1 MLSNKRKLGDY
12 GLGRRVKA
20 RKEEES
26 DVEVE
31 SSDAPS
37 EEEVNASEG
46 SEEEQDDEDGSEND
60 DDTEVRSTLQ
70 HIYLVIPT
78 NWRRVET
85 NKSKG
90 IRH

>member
-1 MLSNKRKLGDY
+1 MLSSKRKFGDS

-37 EEEVNASEG
+37 EEEVDAPEG
-46 SEEEQDDEDGSEND
+46 SEEEEDSEVGSDE
-60 DDTEVRSTLQ
+60 EVCL
-70 HIYLVIPT
+70 H
-78 NWRRVET
+78 
-85 NKSKG
+85 G
-90 IRH
+90 F